1 MLKFFL
7 SLLFFNSLFYE
18 ARSDNFNQ
26 YTQCEW
32 ISEVLPEASFKV
44 KKHIQGLDRSLSR
57 ADLIYKDKVVR
68 SIVYGAPLGY
78 SSKYWQFEA
87 GIEKNKDRRVILERA
102 RGGERIMF
110 VGEKNVPERS
120 LLDNSQSYKI
130 KPRKVL
136 LVNLGYS
143 LYRTKVIRD
152 IGDYRLIN
160 AAEGYWRYSNECALN
175 RSLDY

>member
-7 SLLFFNSLFYE
+7 SFLFFNSLFYE

-68 SIVYGAPLGY
+68 SIVYGVPLGY

-87 GIEKNKDRRVILERA
+87 GIEKIKT
-102 RGGERIMF
+102 GE
-110 VGEKNVPERS
+110 
-120 LLDNSQSYKI
+120 
-130 KPRKVL
+130 
-136 LVNLGYS
+136 
-143 LYRTKVIRD
+143 
-152 IGDYRLIN
+152 
-160 AAEGYWRYSNECALN
+160 
-175 RSLDY
+175 